1 MLQLGF
7 EAMVPAVQD
16 KGIDGTGI
24 AVCYD
29 SEDFSELFPL
39 VTPPKANECYLA
51 VMAYQKKNR
60 KKKQQKKR
68 AAADSA
74 TQVR

>member
-16 KGIDGTGI
+16 KGINGNDITE
-24 AVCYD
+24 CYD

-39 VTPPKANECYLA
+39 LAPTKANELSLA
-51 VMAYQKKNR
+51 VMAYRKKNR
-60 KKKQQKKR
+60 KKKKR
-68 AAADSA
+68 
-74 TQVR
+74 